1 MVYIKPVSKKT
12 GWKAGE
18 TLPTPRCTSSGY
30 RHPLSPCWSES
41 PTGNAIWKGTSWFDW
56 AACVKLSEEKKK
68 KQGRE
73 VGGIDKRSKKRYWK
87 FTLATICGLV
97 RAASFRKP
105 LPDSKRVV
113 PPYLNALRF
122 LSSLG
127 RPKFPWHSQLPR
139 PPFHVAMPQAS
150 SSARGLVGEPRT
162 WGYGHRGMWRWVGSE
177 LVSQTW

>member
-18 TLPTPRCTSSGY
+18 TLPAPRCISSGY

-41 PTGNAIWKGTSWFDW
+41 PAGNTIWKGDFVVW
-56 AACVKLSEEKKK
+56 LSCMCKTFWRKKK
-68 KQGRE
+68 KTGERSGRYRQMLQKTILKIHISNYMWSCQGSL
-73 VGGIDKRSKKRYWK
+73 IQK
-87 FTLATICGLV
+87 
-97 RAASFRKP
+97 ASSRFKAG
-105 LPDSKRVV
+105 V
-113 PPYLNALRF
+113 PQYLNALLF

-127 RPKFPWHSQLPR
+127 RPKFSWHSQLPR

>member
-1 MVYIKPVSKKT
+1 MKSWRNSPHPQMHKFWLQAPTFSLLVWVTHGKRHLEGDFMVWLSCMCKT
-12 GWKAGE
+12 FW
-18 TLPTPRCTSSGY
+18 R
-30 RHPLSPCWSES
+30 
-41 PTGNAIWKGTSWFDW
+41 
-56 AACVKLSEEKKK
+56 KKK
-68 KQGRE
+68 KQGRG